1 MVLTSGSVIILPAAL
16 DCAASSAPFGSAAK
30 IRIDGLMALAAN
42 ATPDAI
48 PLPTIFILLENRD
61 ENTKIYENFKTF
73 G

>member
-48 PLPTIFILLENRD
+48 PPPTIFILLENRD